1 MILHPALYK
10 THMYFTFSR
19 SKSRSDKYQKDCWS
33 CRSDDT
39 NRKSLYTPGY
49 WCTDCCGQSDVCSS
63 RTQTNAK
70 KIERKR
76 LPQFSTTEL
85 VRICYMFCYMF
96 CCNLQQIP
104 FSKVQK
110 KPQNMGLFLI
120 SKLNKLTLG
129 ELWCSSCTL

>member
-1 MILHPALYK
+1 MAITKIWTVKDDLNRVLSYIK
-10 THMYFTFSR
+10 N
-19 SKSRSDKYQKDCWS
+19 SDKTKEEM
-33 CRSDDT
+33 SDGL
-39 NRKSLYTPGY
+39 K
-49 WCTDCCGQSDVCSS
+49 
-63 RTQTNAK
+63 
-70 KIERKR
+70 ERKR

-129 ELWCSSCTL
+129 ELWSATSTL